1 MPASHVSGKAYGTW
15 AILPATRT
23 ELAAVVRC
31 IAPHAFADP
40 ARGDRLL
47 ELVVAR
53 IGRLAPRS
61 RRELLLGLRLF
72 ASPWVALA
80 TGRAPRAFAALT
92 PARQAARFDGWLA
105 SSLPLCRT
113 IAQSLRRVV
122 LLVEY
127 GTPEA
132 QADVGDRGP
141 LFSRRP
147 AVAWEGALPGTP
159 SDDDPVARVADP
171 ATAPMPAPTR
181 SPLREHAPPRDHHL
195 NVEVVVIGTGA
206 GGAVAACRLA
216 EAGHDVLILESGE
229 LVADADFDEHEATLA
244 ERLYAEGGARAT
256 DDQSVGILQGAVVG
270 GGTTVNWMVMLRTPE
285 HVTAEWAARHGA
297 VGMGAADL
305 APVFDRVEREVHARL
320 VTDDAH
326 NPANRAL
333 LRGAAALGWRAASAM
348 INAKGCVRAGF
359 CGYGCRYDAKQGTLI
374 TYLPRAIVA
383 GARLITRTHAERIE
397 LRERGTAFPRKRV
410 TATVR
415 DADGSSRTITIDA
428 PVVIVAGGAIE
439 TPALLQR
446 SLMGG
451 DAVGRY
457 LRLHPTSAVIGQYA
471 DEMYLAGGIPL
482 STVCDHHLDLDGNG
496 YGFWIEVPHFHPAM
510 AAVAAPGFGAAH
522 RDVMLGYRTMGAFI
536 TLVRDGADQDHSS
549 GDVRVRRDGSLSIRY
564 RLAERDQAHLRSAIV
579 AGARMHLAA
588 GAQLVRT
595 LHHTPGVAR
604 TDRDVSA
611 FASLPAGPNQLA
623 VFSAHVNGTCR
634 LGTDPRTSGTDPHG
648 ERWGAPGVFV
658 ADGSWLP
665 TALGVNPQE
674 TIMAL
679 ATIVADRIAA
689 RRRPG

>member
-1 MPASHVSGKAYGTW
+1 MPASHVSGKAQGTW
-15 AILPATRT
+15 TVPPATRT
-23 ELAAVVRC
+23 ALAAVVRC

-40 ARGDRLL
+40 ARGDRLIA
-47 ELVVAR
+47 LVGAR
-53 IGRLAPRS
+53 IGRLAPRP

-80 TGRAPRAFAALT
+80 TGRAPQSLDAL
-92 PARQAARFDGWLA
+92 PQAGQAARLAGWLD
-105 SSLPLCRT
+105 SSVPLCRT
-113 IAQSLRRVV
+113 IAQSWRRLV

-127 GTPEA
+127 GTAEA
-132 QADVGDRGP
+132 QAEVGDRGP
-141 LFSRRP
+141 LFTRRP
-147 AVAWEGALPGTP
+147 AVPWEGALPGAP
-159 SDDDPVARVADP
+159 ADEDPVARVADP
-171 ATAPMPAPTR
+171 ATAPIPAPTR
-181 SPLREHAPPRDHHL
+181 SALRDLAPPRDYIL
-195 NVEVVVIGTGA
+195 RVEVVVIGTGA

-216 EAGHDVLILESGE
+216 EAGHDVLVLESGE
-229 LVADADFDEHEATLA
+229 LVADADFDEHEASLA
-244 ERLYAEGGARAT
+244 ERLYADGGTRAT
-256 DDQSVGILQGAVVG
+256 DDQSVGMLQGAVVG

-285 HVTAEWAARHGA
+285 HVTAEWERRHGSI
-297 VGMGAADL
+297 GMSAADL
-305 APVFDRVEREVHARL
+305 APVFDRVEQEVHARL

-333 LRGAAALGWRAASAM
+333 LRGATALGWRASSAK

-359 CGYGCRYDAKQGTLI
+359 CGYGCRYDAKQSTLV
-374 TYLPRAIVA
+374 TYLPRAIAA
-383 GARLITRTHAERIE
+383 GARLLTRAHAERIAVV
-397 LRERGTAFPRKRV
+397 ERGGAFPLKRV

-415 DADGSSRTITIDA
+415 EADGSTRTVTIEA
-428 PVVIVAGGAIE
+428 PVVIVAGGAVE

-446 SLMGG
+446 SLLGG
-451 DAVGRY
+451 DAVGRF
-457 LRLHPTSAVIGQYA
+457 LRLHPTSAVIGHYA

-482 STVCDHHLDLDGNG
+482 STVCDQHLNLDGNG

-510 AAVAAPGFGAAH
+510 AAVAAQGFGAAH
-522 RDVMLGYRTMGAFI
+522 REVMLGYRNLGAFI
-536 TLVRDGADQDHSS
+536 TLVRDGAEQDHSS

-564 RLAERDQAHLRSAIV
+564 RLAERDQAHLQAAIV

-588 GAQLVRT
+588 GAHTVRT
-595 LHHTPGVAR
+595 LHSTPGIAR
-604 TDRDVSA
+604 TDREVSA

-658 ADGSWLP
+658 ADGSLLP
-665 TALGVNPQE
+665 TALGVNPQQ

-679 ATIVADRIAA
+679 ASVVADRVAA